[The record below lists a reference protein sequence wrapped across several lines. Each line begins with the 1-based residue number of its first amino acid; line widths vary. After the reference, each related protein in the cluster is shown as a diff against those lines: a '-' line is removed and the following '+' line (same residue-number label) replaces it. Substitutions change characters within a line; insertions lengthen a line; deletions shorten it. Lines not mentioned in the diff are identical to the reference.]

1 MQRELVHIWQSLLLA
16 RADLTE
22 GRSQG
27 STPSPSF
34 TSQIASIAARFL
46 QTPDG
51 PDRQARHLMFVQRL
65 WIVMKNV
72 FSPSRLPAP
81 AEFILATTLK
91 YQFSLVDEHTK
102 VAWCELCAEL
112 ISVGIPTLLHVLS
125 TRSQSEE
132 GLEVTRQLWTVLA
145 KTWQNPETN
154 GHWENLVSFLLIP
167 FG

>member
-1 MQRELVHIWQSLLLA
+1 
-16 RADLTE
+16 
-22 GRSQG
+22 
-27 STPSPSF
+27 
-34 TSQIASIAARFL
+34 
-46 QTPDG
+46 
-51 PDRQARHLMFVQRL
+51 
-65 WIVMKNV
+65 MKNV
-72 FSPSRLPAP
+72 FSPSRLLAP

>member
-1 MQRELVHIWQSLLLA
+1 ME
-16 RADLTE
+16 D
-22 GRSQG
+22 RSRG
-27 STPSPSF
+27 HLTPSPSF

-46 QTPDG
+46 ETPGG

-72 FSPSRLPAP
+72 FPPSRLPAL

-91 YQFSLVDEHTK
+91 YQFSLIDESTK

-112 ISVGIPTLLHVLS
+112 ISVGVPTLLHVLA
-125 TRSQSEE
+125 TRSQRED
-132 GLEVTRQLWTVLA
+132 GLEVTRQLWVVLA
-145 KTWQNPETN
+145 KRWQIPETN
-154 GHWENLVSFLLIP
+154 AHWGDLVSFLLVP